1 MGPPQD
7 RRRHRR
13 SAQGRER
20 DRGARRSGLR
30 DAHGHQGHGQRGR
43 DGCRAAVAQRTARA
57 DARGRL
63 GAGRAEARR
72 WRHPRAGRRL
82 RLLRRQVRQVQPCHA
97 GAAPA
102 RVGLQTVPVLG
113 GARERLHSGLA
124 DPRCP
129 VRDRRY
135 EHGRGLAAG
144 ELERRILR
152 PDAAARGAGEIP
164 QPRIDPAAAG
174 GRDVTGHGLGGT
186 VRLRARPLAA
196 QPHART
202 RHQQRDTAAGR
213 HGIRRVRERRLPR
226 AALVHRSHRGPE
238 GRGRLPGGAAPR
250 RLRCRGQ
257 CGRREGLQPAGRAA
271 RAARHQRGE
280 CVADDRLHARSDRA
294 RHRRACSRTRPQR
307 HRRQDRHHQ
316 RIARHLV
323 QRLQPQRRRDRVGG
337 LRSGPTARRWRGRQ
351 PHRGADLDGLHA
363 RRARR
368 RAAARLAD
376 A

>member
-1 MGPPQD
+1 MGPAQD
-7 RRRHRR
+7 RQRHGR

-20 DRGARRSGLR
+20 DRGAGRSSLR

-43 DGCRAAVAQRTARA
+43 DGCHAAVAQRTARA

-113 GARERLHSGLA
+113 GARERFHSGLA

-164 QPRIDPAAAG
+164 QPGINPAAAG
-174 GRDVTGHGLGGT
+174 GRDVTGYGLGGT
-186 VRLRARPLAA
+186 VRLRARPAAA
-196 QPHART
+196 QPHARA

-213 HGIRRVRERRLPR
+213 HGVRRVRERRLPR
-226 AALVHRSHRGPE
+226 ATLVHRPHRGPE
-238 GRGRLPGGAAPR
+238 GRGRLPGCAAPR
-250 RLRCRGQ
+250 GLRCRGQ
-257 CGRREGLQPAGRAA
+257 RGRRNGLQPARSAA

-294 RHRRACSRTRPQR
+294 RHRRACARTRPQR

-323 QRLQPQRRRDRVGG
+323 QRLQP
-337 LRSGPTARRWRGRQ
+337 
-351 PHRGADLDGLHA
+351 
-363 RRARR
+363 
-368 RAAARLAD
+368 
-376 A
+376 